1 MNSEIQENTPRIGP
15 TSSGEHRID
24 LGTILKVATE
34 KNATDIHLQVGL
46 PPILRIQK
54 KLVALGTEKLSP
66 ERVEELMFPIMNDH
80 QKVLFKQSME
90 YDFSYGVKGLARFR
104 INVFR
109 QRETMAAA
117 LRKIP
122 YDIPAMDSLGLPPAA
137 FTFPKLNRG
146 FVLVTGPTGHGKSTT
161 LASVIDRINQE
172 RQMHI
177 ITLEDPIEYLF
188 QHKQSIVVQR
198 ELGTDTQSFA
208 NALRSVLR
216 EDPDVILVGEMR
228 DFETIGAALT
238 AAETGHLVFATLHTN
253 SAAQTI
259 DRIVD
264 VFPPYQQQQVKIQLA
279 NVLSA
284 VMTQQLMVR
293 KNGDGLVL
301 ATEVMLATPA
311 IKNLIREGKTY
322 QIQSVLQTSTAMGM
336 MTMDQS
342 LKALYEHGVIGYEDA
357 IDHAFDPKELQRLL
371 GHL

>member
-1 MNSEIQENTPRIGP
+1 MATETEDQHHIELT
-15 TSSGEHRID
+15 
-24 LGTILKVATE
+24 TILKVATE

-46 PPILRIQK
+46 PPVLRIQK

-66 ERVEELMFPIMNDH
+66 ERVEELVFPIMNDH
-80 QKVLFKQSME
+80 QKMLFKQNME

-109 QRETMAAA
+109 QRETVAVAM
-117 LRKIP
+117 RKIP
-122 YDIPAMDSLGLPPAA
+122 YEVPPLDSLGVPPAVMD
-137 FTFPKLNRG
+137 FPKLNRG

-161 LASVIDRINQE
+161 LAAIIDRINQE

-177 ITLEDPIEYLF
+177 VTLEDPIEYLF

-198 ELGTDTQSFA
+198 ELGTDTQSFS
-208 NALRSVLR
+208 NALRSCLR

-228 DFETIGAALT
+228 DFDTIGAALT

-264 VFPPYQQQQVKIQLA
+264 VFPPHQQQQIKIQLA

-284 VMTQQLMVR
+284 VVTQQLLVR

-301 ATEVMLATPA
+301 AAEVLLATPA
-311 IKNLIREGKTY
+311 IRNLIREGKTF
-322 QIQSVLQTSTAMGM
+322 QIQSVLQTNTAMGM

-342 LKALYEHGVIGYEDA
+342 LKTLCERGAISYEDA
-357 IDHAFDPKELQRLL
+357 IEHAFDPKELQRLM
-371 GHL
+371 GRG

>member
-1 MNSEIQENTPRIGP
+1 MSMEIQER
-15 TSSGEHRID
+15 RVD
-24 LGTILKVATE
+24 LSTILKVATE

-66 ERVEELMFPIMNDH
+66 ERVEELVYPIMNDH
-80 QKVLFKQSME
+80 QKVLFKQNLE

-117 LRKIP
+117 MRKIP
-122 YDIPAMDSLGLPPAA
+122 YEIPQMESLGLPPAA
-137 FTFPKLNRG
+137 FTLPKLNRG

-172 RQMHI
+172 RQSHI

-188 QHKQSIVVQR
+188 QHRQSIVVQR
-198 ELGTDTQSFA
+198 ELGTDTQTFA
-208 NALRSVLR
+208 KALRSALR

-264 VFPPYQQQQVKIQLA
+264 VFPPYQQQQVKVQLA
-279 NVLSA
+279 NTLSA
-284 VMTQQLMVR
+284 VITQQLMVR
-293 KNGDGLVL
+293 KTGDGLVL
-301 ATEVMLATPA
+301 AAEVMLATPA

-342 LKALYEHGVIGYEDA
+342 LKTLYERGAISYEDA
-357 IDHAFDPKELQRLL
+357 IEHAFDPRELQHLL
-371 GHL
+371 GHA

>member
-1 MNSEIQENTPRIGP
+1 MNAEIQER
-15 TSSGEHRID
+15 RID
-24 LGTILKVATE
+24 LATILKVATE
-34 KNATDIHLQVGL
+34 KNATDLHLQVGL

-54 KLVALGTEKLSP
+54 KLVALGSEKLSP

-117 LRKIP
+117 LRKVP
-122 YDIPAMDSLGLPPAA
+122 YEVPAMDSLGLPAAA

-208 NALRSVLR
+208 NALRSALR

-264 VFPPYQQQQVKIQLA
+264 VFPPYQQQQIKVQLA

-284 VMTQQLMVR
+284 VITQQLMVR
-293 KNGDGLVL
+293 KNNDGLVL
-301 ATEVMLATPA
+301 ACEVMLATSA

-342 LKALYEHGVIGYEDA
+342 LKALYDHGVISYEDA
-357 IDHAFDPKELQRLL
+357 IEHAFDPKELQRLL
-371 GHL
+371 GRS

>member
-1 MNSEIQENTPRIGP
+1 MAVEMQGQ
-15 TSSGEHRID
+15 HRID
-24 LGTILKVATE
+24 LGTIFKMATE
-34 KNATDIHLQVGL
+34 RNATDIHLQVGL

-54 KLVALGTEKLSP
+54 KLVAIGNEKLTP
-66 ERVEELMFPIMNDH
+66 QQVEELIFPIMNDH
-80 QKVLFKQSME
+80 QKTMFKQEME

-109 QRETMAAA
+109 QRETIAVAM
-117 LRKIP
+117 RKIP
-122 YDIPAMDSLGLPPAA
+122 YDIPALDSLGVPPAVME
-137 FTFPKLNRG
+137 FPKLNRG

-161 LASVIDRINQE
+161 LAAIIDCINKE

-177 ITLEDPIEYLF
+177 VTLEDPIEYLF

-208 NALRSVLR
+208 NALRSCLR

-228 DFETIGAALT
+228 DFNTIGAALT

-253 SAAQTI
+253 SAAQSI

-264 VFPPYQQQQVKIQLA
+264 VFPPYQQQQIKIQLA

-284 VMTQQLMVR
+284 VITQQLLVR

-301 ATEVMLATPA
+301 AAEVLLATPA
-311 IKNLIREGKTY
+311 IRNLIREGKTF
-322 QIQSVLQTSTAMGM
+322 QIQSVLQTNTAMGM

-342 LKALYEHGVIGYEDA
+342 LKTLCERGTISYEDA
-357 IDHAFDPKELQRLL
+357 IEHAFDPKELQRLM
-371 GHL
+371 GRT

>member
-1 MNSEIQENTPRIGP
+1 
-15 TSSGEHRID
+15 
-24 LGTILKVATE
+24 
-34 KNATDIHLQVGL
+34 
-46 PPILRIQK
+46 
-54 KLVALGTEKLSP
+54 
-66 ERVEELMFPIMNDH
+66 
-80 QKVLFKQSME
+80 
-90 YDFSYGVKGLARFR
+90 
-104 INVFR
+104 
-109 QRETMAAA
+109 
-117 LRKIP
+117 
-122 YDIPAMDSLGLPPAA
+122 
-137 FTFPKLNRG
+137 
-146 FVLVTGPTGHGKSTT
+146 VLVTGPTGHGKSTT
-161 LASVIDRINQE
+161 LASVLDRINQE

-188 QHKQSIVVQR
+188 QHRQSIVVQR

-208 NALRSVLR
+208 NALRSALR

-264 VFPPYQQQQVKIQLA
+264 VFPPYQQQQIKVQLA

-284 VMTQQLMVR
+284 VMTQQLLVR

-301 ATEVMLATPA
+301 AAEVMLATPA

-342 LKALYEHGVIGYEDA
+342 LKGLYERGVISYEDA

-371 GHL
+371 GRS